1 VVYAP
6 PKWKLSVDDY
16 YRMAE
21 AGILH
26 EDDRVELL
34 DGELYE
40 MTPIGDDH
48 AGTTNYLNAALSRR
62 LDVRYLVAIQ
72 NPIRLSDYSEPEPD
86 ITLLR
91 PQNNYYRD
99 RKPRPDDVLLLI
111 EIADTSIDYDQTTKL
126 PRYAAAGIVEVW
138 IVNLGDDRVEVY
150 RDPIG
155 GQYRTQIV
163 LIRGDSIFPQVLPDL
178 VLHVDEILG

>member
-6 PKWKLSVDDY
+6 PKWKLSIDDY

-21 AGILH
+21 TGILR

-48 AGTTNYLNAALSRR
+48 AGTTNYLNEVLSRR
-62 LDVRYLVAIQ
+62 RDVRFTVAVQ

-91 PQNNYYRD
+91 PHDTYYRD

-150 RDPIG
+150 RDPVG
-155 GQYRTQIV
+155 DRYVTQKVIV
-163 LIRGDSIFPQVLPDL
+163 RGDSVSPQALPDL
-178 VLHVDEILG
+178 VLSVHEILG